1 MNKTKVVLC
10 LSLMIAA
17 AAMGQVKPG
26 RERGFKPEQ
35 AYQLNEFDSVNLFNG
50 NLNLG
55 IPLGQTYNV
64 GAGLSYSFVLRYSG
78 NVWFYSEWMKPFR
91 AMDLQNANDPTGCFD
106 ESEPELPQ
114 HVRRFCSNEAWWWT
128 PYHDEQDQGHSFYF
142 PLRDNGGLGWR
153 LSFGELNPPMPNAL
167 SGSYFKLWKYKS
179 PDGGERGFYPTLH
192 EPQCKPDQ
200 PDLKPCETPE
210 PLVLY
215 TRDGTYLRLRR
226 RNDTTDDRI
235 LEFPDG
241 QRHLFKCNLEI
252 SDCKLWYIYNGVSTF
267 GSDGLPKSNYVK
279 FDYEPNR
286 WIVTDKSKE
295 DDPVRTHYVHL
306 LPSETTAVPYVDDV
320 DLQAFNGDRAV
331 YDLTYDKFDGS
342 AEDGAYSLISRPCGS
357 QNPTP
362 AHVRLLGRVRMASGE
377 IYRFN
382 YKQTSTCDEASGTL
396 TSATLPT
403 GGRLEW
409 SYQNYAVNESG
420 LATGVKERSKFDD
433 TKRLEYTTY
442 ANELGKTTINVMK
455 PGAAD
460 TDPWSVS
467 TRSVHYFQTNY
478 GKTQALPYTDIAGL
492 TTLPVNDGRGRFL
505 SSATY
510 DCATCLQPA
519 RTSYVKYEF
528 DYIAPGTAPCSTELP
543 CQTDLNRRLAS
554 ESTVFHDDGGRIVE
568 TTNSDFDGLGHYR
581 RTIIASTFDDPG
593 AVPRKHRETYTF
605 FNPAAGEY
613 KLDAD
618 GKRTGT
624 YTMRGSNK
632 SWILGMYDFTQV
644 EEGEAVSVTEAC
656 FDDATGFL
664 TRTLTDGN
672 GILRSGNDLLTW
684 YEPDPV
690 TGFPAS
696 EESFGGDGPA
706 MFDQTTHLCNIAKP
720 GSPAAVRIDHTYE
733 FGVRKTSKYSGVG
746 FLSLNNTSIDRSTG
760 LVKESLDP
768 NGLKTT
774 YTYDTSSRLKILTP
788 PGTAPT
794 TYNYDPASGG
804 SPSTITASTGID
816 PDTKLE
822 QSWEYD
828 ALGRLWREKRL
839 MPGGTRSVRETLQD
853 FAGRRASVSEWEP
866 FSSATSP
873 GAKTRFT
880 DYDVFGRAHSVTA
893 PDGKSTQFTFQGS
906 RVATRTV
913 AVATS
918 ENGTTNVSVDETRD
932 ALGRLIAVTEAKT
945 AGSSGAKTAYGYRLG
960 DQLTSVTM
968 DGQRPRSF
976 KHDSR
981 GLLMEEDHPES
992 GKTSYTYDAR
1002 GHIRTKTTPLAQL
1015 TFNYDGAERVT
1026 DVSAAPITS
1035 LASKK
1040 LVKHFEYDGGRLKR
1054 QKRNNYLPGA
1064 PREYVV
1070 TDTFGYDVDGRINS
1084 KTTSVTDTDLR
1095 TNEFTQDFKYD
1106 TLGQPKSLQ
1115 FPSCPG
1121 CPDRT
1126 PVALTWRAGLL
1137 NGMAGVGSNMV
1148 YGPAGQLLQARHE
1161 NGVVDTVTPDTSG
1174 MPRPGRIETTNVKD
1188 CTLITQQPHD
1198 AVTGDDGRATF
1209 TVTTVANA
1217 TVKWFEG
1224 AAPNTDR
1231 PAGDGPSFTTPVLD
1245 RTTYY
1250 WCRVTVGTSCEA
1262 KSNTVAA
1269 RFCGAPRIVL
1279 PASPFTGGATSAV
1292 ANQTFQLSVSAIG
1305 KNLAYRWFTGPAAQN
1320 ADGTWS
1326 IGSETDV
1333 PLQTS
1338 NSLNWTYGGG
1348 TGTTG
1353 VGVEVTGD
1361 DCDNTRQSAKIAL
1374 LVVKEGTVGTKQCP
1388 APDILANLP
1397 SEVEII
1403 PGYPYPVVRVAIHP
1417 WVPSGQLPLGLEL
1430 DSNLEFIWYVNN
1442 TATTHKGSSFQAN
1455 KNGISVYAD
1464 VWRKC
1469 SESNYTSTSAS
1480 VRTRTMFVYDRA
1492 HCPIPP
1498 VTIDQLE
1505 LVLNGEAKKIHA
1517 TSTWAAVKYQWYRG
1531 DSGNTHR
1538 PITTATSADFTPP
1551 VAAGTYWLR
1560 ATTPCGTTWDSP
1572 TVSVTAGSCAPVH
1585 IVREPA
1591 SAEIR
1596 AKAPYVLSVDTLPA
1610 AGTYEWIRV
1619 DDVHDQHVGY
1629 GRQFLLDGPLK
1640 TTAYYVK
1647 ASTDCHVV
1655 DSAIAVLHVT
1665 SCEDITITAQPQT
1678 KSVVE
1683 HDDVMLHIDAGSP
1696 LPLSFQWYEGEAG
1709 DASKPMAGA
1718 TANEVVLHD
1727 RLLTAKYWVRVSV
1740 AGGCEVDSNTA
1751 TVYVCRKPT
1760 SPKQTV
1766 YVNSYV
1772 PAQVQWLD
1780 AAASGD
1786 NVQFQWY
1793 RGAVGDTTFK
1803 VGNNEKVVQVAPQT
1817 TESYWF
1823 RATSDC
1829 HEGTADQYD
1838 DSGAWLVTVCPVIL
1852 EQPAAQY
1859 PEVMQGAQATLTINA
1874 WGADRIDWYSG
1885 APGDITS
1892 GVLGHGATFRPVI
1905 NANTSFWANVVSGV
1919 CERASDAVT
1928 VGLCTKPTVYW
1939 APEVKTEIAAG
1950 QQQLLR
1956 VLGSTSGV
1964 YEATLTWYAGPWKD
1978 VEHSTVIAGPSGL
1991 AVQLDVAPAQTTTYW
2006 VRIAESSGCRA
2017 DSPALTVKVCIPTI
2031 VTQPQTVL
2039 LDKIANPAATATLAV
2054 GATGAESYQWYI
2066 GQPGDK
2072 THPVG
2077 AADAAS
2083 GWNTATLTA
2092 WPDADTT
2099 YWVQV
2104 IGCAFPKTSAAATVR
2119 LCVKPVITSHPLG
2132 VITTGG
2138 NAPLLVSAGGTDL
2151 VYQWYKGAS
2160 GDVSI
2165 PVAGAT
2171 TASLNVAP
2179 ATTTD
2184 YWVKVSGRCGP
2195 AVNSNT
2201 ATVSVTPV
2209 IVTQPAGAFVMPGTT
2224 KTLSVVATGSPL
2236 AYQWFNGTTPING
2249 ATSSSY
2255 TTPPITA
2262 SASYTV
2268 RVSSG
2273 AASVDSAPAAL
2284 TLCTQPTVV
2293 WNGTKTQVTESESQV
2308 LTVSGTGSQVL
2319 YTWYTGN
2326 AGDVAGSTVI
2336 DGPGQIVQKSI
2347 APAVTTKYWVRAG
2360 ESTGC
2365 YADTTT
2371 LTVQV
2376 CVPAITAQPQPV
2388 LLDKT
2393 ANPNA
2398 TVTLSVTAKGGPLTY
2413 QWYIGPAG
2421 NTGAPLAGATSSALT
2436 VSPAADTTYWVR
2448 VSGSCG
2454 VTRDSAAA
2462 TVTVCKVPQIAG
2474 QPSSTVVY
2482 AGNPVTLAVSATGTT
2497 LTYQWYRGVS
2507 GDTSTPMN
2515 NATASTLTVT
2525 ASQTTDYWVRVNGRC
2540 GTANSNAAKV
2550 SVAPVI
2556 ATQPQGGNVTKG
2568 ITRTLTVAASGAQL
2582 AYQWYSGAGTAISG
2596 ATGAAYTTP
2605 PINAD
2610 INYWVRVY
2618 SGDAFADSSTAAFT
2632 VCQPRNAAVVSNTY
2646 ISGGAITLRVDTV
2659 ASGETYEWYLGESG
2673 VTATLA
2679 GGGYQINVNPV
2690 GTSRYWVRTRR
2701 ADCDADSAAVTAR
2714 VCYPAITA
2722 QPQSAT
2728 TINTNATR
2736 TLNVTATGTAPLT
2749 YQWYIGDSGVTTSPI
2764 SGATA
2769 ASYTTPP
2776 LAATTKYWVQVRGAA
2791 DAACAGISTNSAAAT
2806 VTVCSPPAITQQP
2819 QNAVLQNSSMG
2830 VTLSVAATGTGLA
2843 YQWYQGSPGVTTTP
2857 AGTGPSVLVYPGTTK
2872 PYWVRVTG
2880 SCGTLDSAAAL
2891 LSVLP
2896 AITSQPPGTMTVCQ
2910 NASANFTVQA
2920 CCAPLTYQWFRS
2932 VSGGA
2937 WQPFATT
2944 PSATMT
2950 ITAPTNVYCTVTS
2963 GNASID
2969 SVMTSVSVTP
2979 GPWVTVG
2986 KRTLGTNYYRLDA
2999 YANWEEAPSV
3009 GFEWFKGQLG
3019 DSSTLYA
3026 TGAYFEIYSPTPQTF
3041 WVRATHSDTGCT
3053 TNAGPISIP

>member
-1 MNKTKVVLC
+1 MNKAGVVFC
-10 LSLMIAA
+10 LSLMICAA
-17 AAMGQVKPG
+17 AAGQVKPG

-35 AYQLNEFDSVNLFNG
+35 AYQFNEFDSVNLYNG
-50 NLNLG
+50 NLNLAV
-55 IPLGQTYNV
+55 PLGQSYTV

-91 AMDLQNANDPTGCFD
+91 AMDQHNANDPTGCFD
-106 ESEPELPQ
+106 GSEPELPS
-114 HVRRFCSNEAWWWT
+114 HIRRFCNGDQWWWNS
-128 PYHDEQDQGHSFYF
+128 YHDEQNEGHSFYF

-167 SGSYFKLWKYKS
+167 AGSDFKVWKYKS
-179 PDGGERGFYPTLH
+179 PDGGERGFYPVLH
-192 EPQCKPDQ
+192 EPQCDPQKPE
-200 PDLKPCETPE
+200 LKPCETPT
-210 PLVLY
+210 PFVLY

-226 RNDTTDDRI
+226 RSDTSDDRI

-241 QRHLFKCNLEI
+241 TKHLFKCNLENT
-252 SDCKLWYIYNGVSTF
+252 DCKLWYIYNGFSTF

-279 FDYEPNR
+279 FEYETNR
-286 WIVTDKSKE
+286 WIVTDRSKE
-295 DDPVRTHYVHL
+295 DDPVRTHYVNL
-306 LPSETTAVPYVDDV
+306 LSSENTAVAYVDSV
-320 DLQAFNGDRAV
+320 DLEAFNGDRAV
-331 YDLTYDKFDGS
+331 YDLTYDNFDGS
-342 AEDGAYSLISRPCGS
+342 AVDGSASYISRPCGS
-357 QNPTP
+357 QNSAL
-362 AHVRLLGRVRMASGE
+362 AHVRLLSRVGMPSGE
-377 IYRFN
+377 VYRFG
-382 YKQTSTCDEASGTL
+382 YKLVTENCDEASGTL

-409 SYQNYAVNESG
+409 SYQNYPATESG
-420 LATGVKERSKFDD
+420 VSTGVKERIKSDG
-433 TKRLEYTTY
+433 TTRLEYSTY
-442 ANELGKTTINVMK
+442 AAELGKTTVSVMK
-455 PGAAD
+455 PGATETA
-460 TDPWSVS
+460 PWVVGTSS
-467 TRSVHYFQTNY
+467 THYFQTNY
-478 GKTQALPYTDIAGL
+478 GKTQGLPYTDVASM
-492 TTLPVNDGRGRFL
+492 TTLPVSDGHGRFL
-505 SSATY
+505 SSVTY
-510 DCATCLQPA
+510 DCAACPDPA
-519 RTSYVKYEF
+519 RATYVKYAF
-528 DYIAPGTAPCSTELP
+528 DYIAPNTSPCSTQLP

-554 ESTVFHDDGGRIVE
+554 ESTVFHDDGGNIVE
-568 TTNSDFDGLGHYR
+568 TKYSDFDGLGHYR
-581 RTIIASTFDDPG
+581 KTTVASTFGGPLS
-593 AVPRKHRETYTF
+593 VLRETYTS
-605 FNPAAGEY
+605 FNADAGEY
-613 KLDAD
+613 QLDDD
-618 GKRTGT
+618 GKRIGT
-624 YTMRGSNK
+624 YDMRAWNR
-632 SWILGMYDFTQV
+632 SWNLGMYDFTQLK
-644 EEGEAVSVTEAC
+644 EGEAVSVTEAC
-656 FDDATGFL
+656 FDDDTGFL
-664 TRTLTDGN
+664 SKTLIDGN
-672 GILRSGNDLLTW
+672 GILRSGDDLLTW
-684 YEPDPV
+684 YERDPV
-690 TGFPAS
+690 TGFPKS
-696 EESFGGDGPA
+696 EEFFGGDGA
-706 MFDQTTHLCNIAKP
+706 TLFDQTTPLCSIAKP
-720 GSPAAVRIDHTYE
+720 ASAAFKIDHTYQ
-733 FGVRKTSKYSGVG
+733 FGVRKTSKYLGAS
-746 FLSLNNTSIDRSTG
+746 FFSLNNTSIDRSTG

-774 YTYDTSSRLKILTP
+774 YTYDTSSRLKTLAL
-788 PGTAPT
+788 PGTATT
-794 TYNYDPASGG
+794 TYDYAVAGGGNPA
-804 SPSTITASTGID
+804 TITATTGTD

-822 QSWEYD
+822 QSWEYN

-839 MPGGTRSVRETLQD
+839 MPGNTRSVRETLYD
-853 FAGRRASVSEWEP
+853 FAGRRLSISEWEAP
-866 FSSATSP
+866 GTSP
-873 GAKTRFT
+873 SAKTRFT
-880 DYDVFGRAHSVTA
+880 DYDVFGRAHTVTA
-893 PDGKSTQFTFQGS
+893 PDNKSTRFTFQGS
-906 RVATRTV
+906 RVATRSV
-913 AVATS
+913 DIATS
-918 ENGTTNVSVDETRD
+918 QTGTTNVSVDETRD
-932 ALGRLIAVTEAKT
+932 ALGRLVEVTEAKT
-945 AGSSGAKTAYGYRLG
+945 EEDLLGAKTSYQYRLG
-960 DQLTSVTM
+960 DQLKSVTM
-968 DGQRPRSF
+968 AGQRSRSF
-976 KHDSR
+976 NYDSR
-981 GLLMEEDHPES
+981 GLLTEEDHPES

-1002 GHIRTKTTPLAQL
+1002 GHMVTKTTPLSQL
-1015 TFNYDGAERVT
+1015 TFKYDPAERVT
-1026 DVSAAPITS
+1026 DVLAAPITS
-1035 LASKK
+1035 LATQKP
-1040 LVKHFEYDGGRLKR
+1040 VKHFEYEGGRLKLQQR
-1054 QKRNNYLPGA
+1054 YNYLPGA

-1070 TDTFGYDVDGRINS
+1070 TDTFGYNGDGRITS
-1084 KTTSVTDTDLR
+1084 KTTSITDTDLR
-1095 TNEFTQDFKYD
+1095 TNEFTQTFDYD
-1106 TLGQPKSLQ
+1106 DLGQPASLR
-1115 FPSCPG
+1115 FPSCTW
-1121 CPDRT
+1121 CPSRA
-1126 PVALTWRAGLL
+1126 PIALTWRAGLL
-1137 NGMAGVGSNMV
+1137 DAMAGVGDNMV

-1161 NGVVDTVTPDTSG
+1161 NGVVDTVTPDTHG
-1174 MPRPGRIETTNVKD
+1174 MPRPARIATTHVKD
-1188 CTLITQQPHD
+1188 CNLITQQPHD
-1198 AVTGDDGRATF
+1198 VVTGDDGRATL
-1209 TVTTVANA
+1209 TVTTVAGA
-1217 TVKWFEG
+1217 TVQWFEG
-1224 AAPNTDR
+1224 TPPHIDR
-1231 PAGDGPSFTTPVLD
+1231 PVGDGPSFTTPVLD

-1250 WCRVTVGTSCEA
+1250 WCRVTAGTSCEA

-1269 RFCGAPRIVL
+1269 RFCGPPRIVL
-1279 PASPFTGGATSAV
+1279 PATPFTGVATSAV
-1292 ANQTFQLSVSAIG
+1292 AHQTFQLSVSALG

-1333 PLQTS
+1333 PQQTA

-1348 TGTTG
+1348 IGRTG

-1361 DCDNTRQSAKIAL
+1361 DCDNTRQSTKIAL
-1374 LVVKEGTVGTKQCP
+1374 LVVEEGTAGTKQCP

-1417 WVPSGQLPLGLEL
+1417 WVPSGELPLGLEL

-1442 TATTHKGSSFQAN
+1442 TSTTHKGSTFQAN

-1469 SESNYTSTSAS
+1469 SAPNYTSTSAS
-1480 VRTRTMFVYDRA
+1480 VRTRTMFVYDRS
-1492 HCPIPP
+1492 HCPVPP

-1505 LVLNGEAKKIHA
+1505 MVVSPGQETTIRA
-1517 TSTWAAVKYQWYRG
+1517 TSGWASLRYQWYRG

-1538 PITTATSADFTPP
+1538 PITTATGADFTPP
-1551 VAAGTYWLR
+1551 IAAGTYWVR
-1560 ATTPCGTTWDSP
+1560 VTSPCGTTWDSP
-1572 TVSVTAGSCAPVH
+1572 TISVTAGSCAPLH

-1610 AGTYEWIRV
+1610 AGTYEWVRV
-1619 DDVHDQHVGY
+1619 DDVHDQHEGY
-1629 GRQFLLDGPLK
+1629 GRQLLLNGLLK

-1655 DSAIAVLHVT
+1655 DSAIAVLHVK

-1678 KSVVE
+1678 KSILE
-1683 HDDVMLHIDAGSP
+1683 HDDVTLRIDATSP
-1696 LPLSFQWYEGEAG
+1696 LPLSFQWFEGESG
-1709 DASKPMAGA
+1709 DVSKPIAGA

-1727 RLLTAKYWVRVSV
+1727 RLLTAKVWVRVSV
-1740 AGGCEVDSNTA
+1740 AGGCEVDSTTA
-1751 TVYVCRKPT
+1751 TVYVCRKPA

-1766 YVNSYV
+1766 YVNSYM

-1780 AAASGD
+1780 ASATGD

-1793 RGAVGDTTFK
+1793 RGAVGDTTFR

-1885 APGDITS
+1885 TPGDITS

-1919 CERASDAVT
+1919 CERASDAVS

-1939 APEVKTEIAAG
+1939 APEVKTEVAAG

-1978 VEHSTVIAGPSGL
+1978 VEHSTVIAGPSML
-1991 AVQLDVAPAQTTTYW
+1991 AVQVDVAPAQTTTYW

-2017 DSPALTVKVCIPTI
+2017 DSPALTVKVCVPTI
-2031 VTQPQTVL
+2031 VAQPQTVL
-2039 LDKIANPAATATLAV
+2039 LDKVTDPAAKATLTV

-2083 GWNTATLTA
+2083 GWNTATLVA

-2104 IGCAFPKTSAAATVR
+2104 VGCAFPKSSAAATVR
-2119 LCVKPVITSHPLG
+2119 VCVKPVITSHPLDT
-2132 VITTGG
+2132 ITTGG
-2138 NAPLLVSAGGTDL
+2138 SAPLLVSAGGTEL
-2151 VYQWYKGAS
+2151 VYQWYKGSS
-2160 GDVSI
+2160 GDVSN
-2165 PVAGAT
+2165 PVANAT
-2171 TASLNVAP
+2171 TASISVAP
-2179 ATTTD
+2179 ATTTA

-2209 IVTQPAGAFVMPGTT
+2209 IVTQPASAFVMRGTT

-2262 SASYTV
+2262 DASYTV

-2273 AASVDSAPAAL
+2273 AASVDSTPAVL
-2284 TLCTQPTVV
+2284 TVCTQPTVV
-2293 WNGTKTQVTESESQV
+2293 WTAAKTQVTESEPQV
-2308 LTVSGTGSQVL
+2308 LTVGGTGSQVL

-2336 DGPGQIVQKSI
+2336 DGPGQVVQKSI
-2347 APAVTTKYWVRAG
+2347 IPAVTTKYWVRAS

-2376 CVPAITAQPQPV
+2376 CVPAITAQPQSV

-2413 QWYIGPAG
+2413 QWYIGSAG
-2421 NTGAPLAGATSSALT
+2421 NTGAPVAGATSSALT

-2462 TVTVCKVPQIAG
+2462 TVTVCKVPQISA
-2474 QPSSTVVY
+2474 QPASSVVY
-2482 AGNPVTLAVSATGTT
+2482 AGNTINLAVSATGTT
-2497 LTYQWYRGVS
+2497 LTYQWYGGVS
-2507 GDTSTPMN
+2507 GNTSTPIN
-2515 NATASTLTVT
+2515 GATSATLTVT
-2525 ASQTTDYWVRVNGRC
+2525 ASQTTDYWVKVNGQC
-2540 GTANSNAAKV
+2540 GTANSNTAKV

-2568 ITRTLTVAASGAQL
+2568 LTRTITVAASGAQL
-2582 AYQWYSGAGTAISG
+2582 AYQWYSGASTAISG
-2596 ATGAAYTTP
+2596 ATAASYTTP

-2632 VCQPRNAAVVSNTY
+2632 VCQPRNPAVISNTT
-2646 ISGGAITLRVDTV
+2646 ISGGAITLRVDTA
-2659 ASGETYEWYLGESG
+2659 ASGESFEWYLGESG
-2673 VTATLA
+2673 VTTTLA
-2679 GGGYQINVNPV
+2679 GTGAQITVNPL
-2690 GTSRYWVRTRR
+2690 GTSRYWVRTKR

-2728 TINTNATR
+2728 INTNATR
-2736 TLNVTATGTAPLT
+2736 TLSVTATGTAPLT
-2749 YQWYIGDSGVTTSPI
+2749 YQWYVGDSGVTTSPV

-2791 DAACAGISTNSAAAT
+2791 DAACAGTSTNSATAT
-2806 VTVCSPPAITQQP
+2806 VTVCSPPAIAQQP

-2830 VTLSVAATGTGLA
+2830 VTLSVGATGTGLA
-2843 YQWYQGSPGVTTTP
+2843 YQWYQGSSGVTTTP
-2857 AGTGPSVLVYPGTTK
+2857 AGTGPSILVYPGTTK

-2880 SCGTLDSAAAL
+2880 SCGTIDSVAAL

-2910 NASANFTVQA
+2910 NAPATFSVQA

-2932 VSGGA
+2932 VNGGA
-2937 WQPFATT
+2937 WQSFATT
-2944 PSATMT
+2944 QSASMT

-2969 SVMTSVSVTP
+2969 SAMTSVSVTP
-2979 GPWVTVG
+2979 GPSVTLG

-2999 YANWEEAPSV
+2999 YAGWEEAPYL
-3009 GFEWFKGQLG
+3009 GLEWFKGQLG
-3019 DSSTLYA
+3019 DTSTLYA
-3026 TGAYFEIYSPTPQTF
+3026 NGPYFEIFTPTPQTF
-3041 WVRATHSDTGCT
+3041 WLRATHSETGCT
-3053 TNAGPISIP
+3053 TNVGPISIP